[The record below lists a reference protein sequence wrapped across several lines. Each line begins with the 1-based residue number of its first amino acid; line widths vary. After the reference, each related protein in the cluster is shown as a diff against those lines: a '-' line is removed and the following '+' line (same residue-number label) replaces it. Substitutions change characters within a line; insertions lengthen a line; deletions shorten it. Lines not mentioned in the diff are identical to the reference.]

1 MAESINVVKVLGG
14 QGVSQYIAVLAGN
27 CPACVPWGRARVLCP
42 PQVAE

>member
-27 CPACVPWGRARVLCP
+27 CPACVPWGRARVLRT

>member
-27 CPACVPWGRARVLCP
+27 CPACVPWGRARVLCT